1 VRGNAEGERIAVE
14 KIIEKL
20 KELGNKI
27 MEWWNRFTA
36 KQKTLIVAV
45 VAVLIIALV
54 FIIYSLHRPEYV
66 LLRECETTKEAS
78 EVTELLDGEGY
89 HYQITDDGLT
99 ITILSEELG
108 QANLLLGA
116 NNIQAASYGID
127 NVTDGSFSTTESDKQ
142 KKHVVY
148 LEKQLENDFLTMFT
162 SIKRARVKLNIPED
176 DGTLIAQEQES
187 SAWVL
192 LELRDEFSRESAA
205 YLARAIAT
213 ALGNETTDNIVI
225 LDSEGNMLFTG
236 DENYSPSGLANAHLS
251 VKTEAEKNMINNVR
265 RVLLGTN
272 EFDNVEVSPNLVLDF
287 SNQTSTEHT
296 YTPADGQTQGVL
308 SHEDLY
314 NEENVSGV
322 GGVPGTDSNDDT
334 TTYVLEDNSNSRS
347 SRNEQSRDY
356 LPNEKITTIETPAG
370 VINYGSSSL
379 AVSLIRYNVV
389 REEDVDAQGLLDG
402 VSWEEYKLVN
412 NERERIELDETFYNA
427 AANATGIPV
436 NNITLVAYSENLFF
450 DAEGSRI
457 TATDVLQILLI
468 IVILALLAFV
478 VLRSM
483 RSEKHEEEE
492 EELTVETLLQ
502 SDVQLEEISSENE
515 SDEKKLV
522 GKFVEENPEAAANLL
537 RNWLNEDW
545 G

>member
-1 VRGNAEGERIAVE
+1 ME
-14 KIIEKL
+14 KIVEKL

-36 KQKTLIVAV
+36 RQKTLIVGV

-54 FIIYSLHRPEYV
+54 AIVTALTRPQYV
-66 LLRECETTKEAS
+66 LLRECETTAEAA
-78 EVTELLDGEGY
+78 EVRDLLEGEELTYE
-89 HYQITDDGLT
+89 ISDDGL
-99 ITILSEELG
+99 IVRVLEKDIS

-116 NNIQAASYGID
+116 NNIQAAGYGIE

-162 SIKRARVKLNIPED
+162 AIKNARVKLNIPED
-176 DGTLIAQEQES
+176 DGTLIAKEQES

-192 LELRDEFSRESAA
+192 LELKDEFSQESAA

-213 ALGNETTDNIVI
+213 ALGNDTTNNIVI
-225 LDSEGNMLFTG
+225 MDSEGNMLFTG
-236 DENYSPSGLANAHLS
+236 DENYSASGMANAQLS
-251 VKTEAEKNMINNVR
+251 VKSEAEKNMINNVR
-265 RVLLGTN
+265 RVILGTN

-287 SNQTSTEHT
+287 STQSRTEHT

-308 SHEDLY
+308 SHEDIF
-314 NEENVSGV
+314 NSENVSGT
-322 GGVPGTDSNDDT
+322 GGVPGTDSNDDDS
-334 TTYVLEDNSNSRS
+334 TYVLEDNANSS
-347 SRNEQSRDY
+347 STQSEESRDY
-356 LPNEKITTIETPAG
+356 LPNETITTTETPSG

-379 AVSLIRYNVV
+379 AASLIQYNVI
-389 REEDVDAQGLLDG
+389 REEDADAQGLLDG
-402 VSWEEYKLVN
+402 VTWEEYKLANTARTPITV
-412 NERERIELDETFYNA
+412 DQAFYDA
-427 AANATGIPV
+427 VANATGISQDS
-436 NNITLVAYSENLFF
+436 ITLVAYTENLFF
-450 DAEGSRI
+450 DAEGSAI
-457 TATDVLQILLI
+457 TATDILQIILI

-483 RSEKHEEEE
+483 RGEKHEEEE
-492 EELTVETLLQ
+492 EELSVETLLQ

-522 GKFVEENPEAAANLL
+522 SKFVEENPEAAANLL

>member
-1 VRGNAEGERIAVE
+1 ME

-287 SNQTSTEHT
+287 SNQTSTEPVS
-296 YTPADGQTQGVL
+296 YTHLRA
-308 SHEDLY
+308 HE
-314 NEENVSGV
+314 
-322 GGVPGTDSNDDT
+322 T
-334 TTYVLEDNSNSRS
+334 
-347 SRNEQSRDY
+347 
-356 LPNEKITTIETPAG
+356 
-370 VINYGSSSL
+370 
-379 AVSLIRYNVV
+379 
-389 REEDVDAQGLLDG
+389 
-402 VSWEEYKLVN
+402 
-412 NERERIELDETFYNA
+412 
-427 AANATGIPV
+427 
-436 NNITLVAYSENLFF
+436 
-450 DAEGSRI
+450 
-457 TATDVLQILLI
+457 
-468 IVILALLAFV
+468 
-478 VLRSM
+478 
-483 RSEKHEEEE
+483 
-492 EELTVETLLQ
+492 
-502 SDVQLEEISSENE
+502 
-515 SDEKKLV
+515 
-522 GKFVEENPEAAANLL
+522 
-537 RNWLNEDW
+537 
-545 G
+545 